1 MKFNEVLNDT
11 LYIILT
17 VILPVVATY
26 IVNLIKSKIEESKI
40 ISEAT
45 KNEKLEETIKNEL
58 NEVMDAVWYVN
69 QTYTD
74 SLKASGKFD
83 KEAQDIAFDKAYAKA
98 VSLISESTRKTI
110 EQVYGSFDEWLEL
123 KIEASVGKAKT
134 DKNKKE

>member
-1 MKFNEVLNDT
+1 MFSF
-11 LYIILT
+11 IQW
-17 VILPVVATY
+17 
-26 IVNLIKSKIEESKI
+26 
-40 ISEAT
+40 T
-45 KNEKLEETIKNEL
+45 KNEQLEETIKNAL
-58 NEVMDAVWYVN
+58 NDVMDAVLYVN

>member
-1 MKFNEVLNDT
+1 MEFNEVLNYT

-45 KNEKLEETIKNEL
+45 KNEQLEETIKNAL
-58 NEVMDAVWYVN
+58 NDVMDAVLYVN

-83 KEAQDIAFDKAYAKA
+83 KEAQDAAFNKAYAKA

-110 EQVYGSFDEWLEL
+110 EQVYGSFDKWLEL